1 MQLVDKGS
9 RGPWLDFDDIS
20 LDADTIKEIKSQNVN
35 LDGFASFH
43 NKVVDRFYS
52 LNFQVKS
59 EGTNF
64 FAQKFTKTDVILIH
78 PHPLM
83 LFDAIHHAS
92 QFNCKAVIV
101 MHFWAGYPPYV
112 NFLLRG
118 HLPIF
123 CHD

>member
-9 RGPWLDFDDIS
+9 YEPWLNFDDFS
-20 LDADTIKEIKSQNVN
+20 LDADAIKEIKSRNVN

-52 LNFQVKS
+52 LNFQVES

-83 LFDAIHHAS
+83 LFDTLHHIS
-92 QFNCKAVIV
+92 QFYCNLLQCIYGRVI
-101 MHFWAGYPPYV
+101 
-112 NFLLRG
+112 
-118 HLPIF
+118 LPTETFYWEVINPTF
-123 CHD
+123 AMI